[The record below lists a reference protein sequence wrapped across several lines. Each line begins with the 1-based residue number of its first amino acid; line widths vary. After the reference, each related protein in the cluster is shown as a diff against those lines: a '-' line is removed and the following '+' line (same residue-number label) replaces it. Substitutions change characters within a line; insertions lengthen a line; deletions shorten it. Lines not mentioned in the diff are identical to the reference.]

1 MSVISTMPKL
11 PCTSVGDDPYHPL
24 DVNNKHMPVI
34 SPSHLLLILQ
44 AFEHAYPKLRQLKLQ
59 GKAVAEAFSNV
70 STPSLA
76 LQLNCLTVPG
86 PVLKLD
92 ELWPGRLLKTA
103 GLGAIKVIS
112 NRCVVR
118 WECVGSAAPWE
129 VSLYQK

>member
-1 MSVISTMPKL
+1 
-11 PCTSVGDDPYHPL
+11 
-24 DVNNKHMPVI
+24 MPVT
-34 SPSHLLLILQ
+34 SPSCLLLLILQ
-44 AFEHAYPKLRQLKLQ
+44 AFEQAYPQLRQLKLQ

-112 NRCVVR
+112 NRYV
-118 WECVGSAAPWE
+118 A
-129 VSLYQK
+129 Q